1 MVSITPDTD
10 LTSNTKLYNR
20 VSSITHILVDDT
32 KREMKRSFS
41 TILQLEPLSVKEINI
56 ICDITHFDISYI
68 RHLQK
73 IVYCRT
79 YNNITFDIFWLI
91 MLEFDY
97 KFAKDTHNSLH
108 KKLFNS
114 FCYSSKTHKMTMY
127 EFIIACSILQNM
139 HKRISFDRFI
149 TTAIFIHE
157 IVNEINKCI
166 DTPISSY
173 KLLHLSD
180 DIILNMYRTMFQW
193 KVDPITN

>member
-1 MVSITPDTD
+1 MVSITPDID

-32 KREMKRSFS
+32 KHEMKRSFS
-41 TILQLEPLSVKEINI
+41 TIVQLEPLSVKEINI
-56 ICDITHFDISYI
+56 ICDITYFDIMYI

-73 IVYCRT
+73 IVYCHT
-79 YNNITFDIFWLI
+79 YNNITHNIFWSI

-97 KFAKDTHNSLH
+97 KFAKDIHNSLH
-108 KKLFNS
+108 TKLFNS
-114 FCYSSKTHKMTMY
+114 FCSNSKIHKMTMY
-127 EFIIACSILQNM
+127 DFIIACSILQNT

-149 TTAIFIHE
+149 TTAIYIHE

-166 DTPISSY
+166 DIPISSH

-180 DIILNMYRTMFQW
+180 DIILNMYRNMFMW